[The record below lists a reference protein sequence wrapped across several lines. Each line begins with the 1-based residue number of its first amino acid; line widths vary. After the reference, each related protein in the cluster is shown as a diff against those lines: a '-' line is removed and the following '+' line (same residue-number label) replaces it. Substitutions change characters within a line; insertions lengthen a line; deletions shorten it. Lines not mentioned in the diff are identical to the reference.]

1 MNNPENDPT
10 DFNAI
15 YSVLFKDEKQEKEV
29 EAKIKENYQEILNK
43 QAPLIKAKRNIF
55 VYGKDLQPR
64 IKNVSDANF
73 TEVINKNLFKYGYKS
88 VFPTQ
93 SYCWNEIID
102 GRSVTIV
109 NNRNSGK
116 TMTFLPPLLSLLSV
130 KLEPDDEAS
139 QGPIAI
145 VITNTSREV
154 ETIYSLCKQLVP
166 VNDVKIVKAFGI
178 WNFKDKCIELL
189 NGCDLLITTPSCFT
203 RFTESDTIKMF
214 DRNRIK
220 YLVLENLDL
229 VYGKF
234 KTELEV
240 ILKICTTGTEL
251 PQNNPQII
259 ITATCW
265 QDFLHFFSKFSSNP
279 VIIIDPY
286 IEAALFAKSRFT
298 VCRKSIKEKD
308 QQIVNYLGQYEWRL
322 YKTAVVF
329 SQKDEIDKFQALLS
343 NRSLAFEILDGST
356 LEYNMEVWNLQKSG
370 KMTILLILDSIL
382 THVNIE
388 CIQILI
394 HYSLPETWSAF
405 SRRFALS
412 VNYYKFYK
420 DLPVKNKENQPRAII
435 NLDENN
441 VNEIP
446 RIIHFLSDRR
456 LVQQIPAHIQNEAK
470 VNFIN

>member
-1 MNNPENDPT
+1 MNIPENDIT
-10 DFNAI
+10 AFNNI
-15 YSVLFKDEKQEKEV
+15 YSQLFKEEEKEKKA
-29 EAKIKENYQEILNK
+29 EHKENYQELLIK
-43 QAPLIKAKRNIF
+43 QVPLINAERNIF
-55 VYGKDLQPR
+55 VYGTDLQPR
-64 IKNVSDANF
+64 IQNVSEANF
-73 TEVINKNLFKYGYKS
+73 TEVIYNNLFKYGYRS
-88 VFPTQ
+88 VFPIQ

-109 NNRNSGK
+109 NDQNSGK

-130 KLEPDDEAS
+130 KSKPHDEAT

-154 ETIYSLCKQLVP
+154 EALYCLCRQLLP
-166 VNDVKIVKAFGI
+166 IKDVKIVKSFGI

-203 RFTESDTIKMF
+203 RFTESVTIKMF
-214 DRNRIK
+214 DRKIIK

-229 VYGKF
+229 MYEKF

-240 ILKICTTGTEL
+240 ILKICTTGTEF
-251 PQNNPQII
+251 PKNNPQII

-265 QDFLHFFSKFSSNP
+265 QDFLNSFSKFSTNP

-298 VCRKSIKEKD
+298 ISRKSIKEKD
-308 QQIVNYLGQYEWRL
+308 QQILSYFGQYEWRHH
-322 YKTAVVF
+322 KTAVVF
-329 SQKDEIDKFQALLS
+329 SQQDEIDNFQTLLS
-343 NRSLAFEILDGST
+343 SRSLAFEILDRST
-356 LEYNMEVWNLQKSG
+356 LEYNIEVWNCQKAG
-370 KMTILLILDSIL
+370 KMTILLILDSVL

-412 VNYYKFYK
+412 VDYYKSYK
-420 DLPVKNKENQPRAII
+420 DLTLKNKENQPRAII

-456 LVQQIPAHIQNEAK
+456 LVQQIPAHIQNEAQ
-470 VNFIN
+470 VNFIS